1 MNEIVDYFGDT
12 YKICSTDEAA
22 DDSAP
27 MLTVEVESTW
37 NNMLIW
43 ARRFF
48 DFVEILSPDS
58 LRQKQQV
65 FSLYLIFHKQEYVYD
80 HHRQSHLQQQSEK

>member
-1 MNEIVDYFGDT
+1 MNEVVDYFGDT
-12 YKICSTDEAA
+12 YKICSAEQAA
-22 DDSAP
+22 DGSEP
-27 MLTVEVESTW
+27 MLTVEVENTW

-58 LRQKQQV
+58 LRQK
-65 FSLYLIFHKQEYVYD
+65 LKDDITKAY
-80 HHRQSHLQQQSEK
+80 EKYSKDV

>member
-1 MNEIVDYFGDT
+1 MNEVVDYFGDT

-58 LRQKQQV
+58 LRQKLKDDITKAYETYCKDV
-65 FSLYLIFHKQEYVYD
+65 
-80 HHRQSHLQQQSEK
+80 